1 MVRILRTKLK
11 LPSTIMEPFSETT
24 WKYTTLPNPEWTPG
38 SGASNDEWKK
48 YKKIAIDPYDSN
60 REPVDNYK
68 MLISAVVPR
77 PIGFVSTVSTNGMKN
92 LAPFSYFTVM
102 NHDPPI
108 FSLGFS
114 AMTGKYKDTC
124 ANILLTGEL
133 TISIISEWFLEA
145 ANFCAINAP
154 SEIDEWELSG
164 LTPVESQ
171 KVKPPHVAESAFSI
185 EAKLVSH
192 HEWKSKSN
200 PELTSGVTCLV
211 EGINF
216 HAREDVVDEE
226 KKILDISKLK
236 PVSRLG
242 GITYGRTTEGY
253 QLPRPSY
260 K

>member
-1 MVRILRTKLK
+1 
-11 LPSTIMEPFSETT
+11 MEPFPETT
-24 WKYTTLPNPEWTPG
+24 WKLTTLPYSEWTPG

-48 YKKIAIDPYDSN
+48 HKKIAIDPYDTDRS
-60 REPVDNYK
+60 PADNYT

-77 PIGFVSTVSTNGMKN
+77 PIGFVSTVSKDGVKN

-102 NHDPPI
+102 NSDPPI

-114 AMTGKYKDTC
+114 AGSGKYKDTC
-124 ANILLTGEL
+124 TNILETGEL

-145 ANFCAINAP
+145 ANYCAIPAP
-154 SEIDEWELSG
+154 SDIDEWELSG
-164 LTPVESQ
+164 LTPLESL

-192 HEWKSKSN
+192 HEWKSRSN
-200 PELTSGVTCLV
+200 PEKTSGVTCLV

-216 HAREDVVDEE
+216 HAREDIIDEE
-226 KKILDISKLK
+226 RKRLDISKLK

-242 GITYGRTTEGY
+242 GVTYGRTTEGY
-253 QLPRPSY
+253 DIPRPSY